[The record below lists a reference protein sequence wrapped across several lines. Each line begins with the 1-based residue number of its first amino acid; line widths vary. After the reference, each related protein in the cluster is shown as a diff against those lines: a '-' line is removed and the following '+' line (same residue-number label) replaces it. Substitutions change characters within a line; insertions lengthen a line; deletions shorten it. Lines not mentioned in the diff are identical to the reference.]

1 MRASEDVKHPAL
13 SNWSPWGECC
23 AVSQHF
29 VYIATFLYNFVAQN
43 GLQNNNMCKKKKNQQ
58 PSKHTPYKTCQE
70 ANAETLK
77 LVLYL
82 LSFWFW
88 LGSLSSAVAE
98 GVAIVS
104 FREVIL

>member
-1 MRASEDVKHPAL
+1 MLCSQSTLCLYSNFFIQLRSSE
-13 SNWSPWGECC
+13 WFTEQ
-23 AVSQHF
+23 QH
-29 VYIATFLYNFVAQN
+29 VQ
-43 GLQNNNMCKKKKNQQ
+43 KKNQQ

-88 LGSLSSAVAE
+88 LGSVSSAVAE